1 MQMQGD
7 DNGKNYIAAD
17 KAAKKSM
24 IISAAIVWGL
34 VLIPATLLVI
44 LIPQLGT
51 AGKVI
56 LAVTWAVAV
65 MYVILVPHIRY
76 MRYRYCIDEEAI
88 RVKQG
93 IAWSTEQIVPMERLH
108 KIEVSQGPIARIF
121 NLSTVRVTTAGGD
134 VGIRFLKE
142 ERAEEIAE
150 ALKKKINDIALAE
163 RERQ

>member
-7 DNGKNYIAAD
+7 DNGENYIAAD

-56 LAVTWAVAV
+56 LAVT
-65 MYVILVPHIRY
+65 
-76 MRYRYCIDEEAI
+76 
-88 RVKQG
+88 
-93 IAWSTEQIVPMERLH
+93 
-108 KIEVSQGPIARIF
+108 
-121 NLSTVRVTTAGGD
+121 
-134 VGIRFLKE
+134 
-142 ERAEEIAE
+142 
-150 ALKKKINDIALAE
+150 
-163 RERQ
+163 